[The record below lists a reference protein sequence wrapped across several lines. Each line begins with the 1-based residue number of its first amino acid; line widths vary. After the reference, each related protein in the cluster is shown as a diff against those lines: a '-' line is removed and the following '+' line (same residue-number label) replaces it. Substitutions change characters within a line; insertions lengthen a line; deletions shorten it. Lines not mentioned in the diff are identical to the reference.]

1 MHSRQREPGRG
12 VIERCRRPAD
22 RCVARGTV
30 RRRERRWRSGVR
42 GRVRLLPGR
51 QMATGITAIRWGNR
65 QTVVVIDVAQIA
77 GHVGMPV
84 GQREPG
90 CTVIENARGPRRDGM
105 AGGAGGCRRGE
116 TGCDVIWNRAADGR
130 SAQKGRLVA
139 AVAISGIE
147 CVIVVYVAGRAG
159 SRRRGHMR
167 SGQSETGNAVVER
180 CSAPACR
187 RVAMGTIRGRK
198 SGTGSGVHG
207 SGGLL
212 PGRQVATGVT
222 AIGRGNR
229 QTVVVV
235 DVAQIAGHVRMPVG
249 QQESR
254 RAVIEDCGRPT
265 DRRMARRAV
274 RKCERR
280 PG

>member
-1 MHSRQREPGRG
+1 
-12 VIERCRRPAD
+12 
-22 RCVARGTV
+22 
-30 RRRERRWRSGVR
+30 
-42 GRVRLLPGR
+42 
-51 QMATGITAIRWGNR
+51 MAAGIAAIRRGNR

-84 GQREPG
+84 GQWESG
-90 CTVIENARGPRRDGM
+90 GTVIEDARGPRRDGV
-105 AGGAGGCRRGE
+105 ASGAGGCRRGE
-116 TGCDVIWNRAADGR
+116 TGSDVIWNRAADAR
-130 SAQKGRLVA
+130 SAQKSRLVA

-147 CVIVVYVAGRAG
+147 RVIVIYVAGRAG
-159 SRRRGHMR
+159 SRRRQMR
-167 SGQSETGNAVVER
+167 SGQGETGNAVVEG

-187 RVAMGTIRGRK
+187 RVAMRTICRRKRGAR
-198 SGTGSGVHG
+198 SGMHG
-207 SGGLL
+207 SVGLL
-212 PGRQVATGVT
+212 PGRQMATRVT
-222 AIGRGNR
+222 AVRRGDR

-265 DRRMARRAV
+265 DRRVARRTI
-274 RKCERR
+274 RQCKRR